1 MEVNQFQD
9 KIVKFCKEWEKY
21 REFKHTEQNTFNH
34 LVEEMG
40 ELASQFVNRDKGRKE
55 FDGNEFDN
63 AIGDIL
69 IHLVCLAN
77 LRGLSVEQLI
87 DQIIKEDSKRLLEKS
102 N

>member
-1 MEVNQFQD
+1 MEVKEFQE
-9 KIVKFCKEWEKY
+9 KIVAYCKEWEKY
-21 REFKHTEQNTFNH
+21 RNIKHTEQNTFNH

-40 ELASQFVNRDKGRKE
+40 ELASQFVNRDKKRRE
-55 FDGNEFDN
+55 FDDNEFDN

-77 LRGLSVEQLI
+77 LRGLSIEQLI
-87 DQIIKEDSKRLLEKS
+87 NEIIKEDSKRLLEKG